1 MQENVWPIFVLE
13 EAEEVKIWWNPQ
25 VQRRTRSLALSDCG
39 SHCNQEEWLKELK
52 DTSPANEVEGQTT
65 TSASRT

>member
-1 MQENVWPIFVLE
+1 MKMQENVWPIFVLE

-25 VQRRTRSLALSDCG
+25 VRRRTRSLALS
-39 SHCNQEEWLKELK
+39 
-52 DTSPANEVEGQTT
+52 ANEVEGQTT